1 MRTPR
6 PITCTVVALM
16 CACTLPTS
24 WVAPVTGA
32 LAQAAW
38 IPLAPVAWLGNAARM
53 WLRPP
58 ASGPGGE
65 LQSLRDE
72 RDLFRGLYHQ
82 ERARAEELSQR
93 LSALD
98 VTARLDRASGAD
110 VRYATARVIAVL
122 PGGALRLSA
131 GAREGVRAG
140 DAVVVQGDALLGRVA
155 GDVSQRQ
162 CVAVPLTDRTLGRI
176 DAIVVPADADARG
189 DLRGVPVQ
197 LVARGESL
205 VGDVDLESG
214 IREGDVVRLVDSG
227 WSLGARGMRIGSV
240 RTVRRKDEQ
249 PLRGMVEVVPAVDVA
264 RVAEAVIKASGEPSP

>member
-1 MRTPR
+1 MPR

-16 CACTLPTS
+16 CACTLPTT
-24 WVAPVTGA
+24 WVAPVTSA

-38 IPLAPVAWLGNAARM
+38 IPLAPVAWVGNAARM

-58 ASGPGGE
+58 VDGPGGDA
-65 LQSLRDE
+65 QSLKDE

-82 ERARAEELSQR
+82 ERARAEELARR
-93 LSALD
+93 LAALD

-110 VRYATARVIAVL
+110 VRYATARVLAVL

-140 DAVVVQGDALLGRVA
+140 DAVVVQGDALLGRIA
-155 GDVSQRQ
+155 GEVSQRQ
-162 CVAVPLTDRTLGRI
+162 CVAVPLTDRSLGRM
-176 DAIVVPADADARG
+176 DAIIVPAGADARG
-189 DLRGVPVQ
+189 EMRGVPVQ

-205 VGDVDLESG
+205 VGDADLESG
-214 IREGDVVRLVDSG
+214 IREGDVVRLADAG
-227 WSLGARGMRIGSV
+227 WSLGAQGMRVG
-240 RTVRRKDEQ
+240 TVRVVKRKDEQ
-249 PLRGMVEVVPAVDVA
+249 PLRGMVEVVPGIDMA